1 MKTLAWLFGI
11 FVCASSAYGQ
21 KTVTIEGDIRNM
33 PDTVRFFCAEMTGN
47 GMDVRP
53 EDQEKMVNG
62 KFKFTRE
69 ADRTTKMYISLN
81 NTGYTVWVKPG
92 ANIKITGE
100 APYVQNWLAESDI
113 PIPEQVELNRFREA
127 TREENIRIHDLTAEC
142 MKLLPKIR
150 AKDSV
155 AKQKFASIRQ
165 TVNSIHDEI
174 ILQKEL
180 LLMLDYPITDAGLE
194 ELRDAAK
201 SCQAGKLKDKA
212 LVVSVYSKLT
222 DEQRQS
228 RLGEEITSLLS
239 ISSTV
244 QEGDKIAD
252 VELKDIKG
260 NIHHLSDY
268 KGKYII
274 LDFWSQYCGP
284 CLDAFPLLK
293 EIAEKY
299 KEKSDICN
307 AIGAHHDETE
317 MTSLLAPIVQVCDAI
332 SGARP
337 GARRE
342 IVEAYIKRLNDLE
355 QLALSYPG
363 VLKTYAIQAGRELR
377 VIVGADKI
385 DDTETEN
392 LSTEIAKRI
401 QDEMTYPGQVK
412 ITVIRETRAVSFAK

>member
-33 PDTVRFFCAEMTGN
+33 PDTVRFFCAEMKGN

-155 AKQKFASIRQ
+155 AKQEFASIRQ

-274 LDFWSQYCGP
+274 LDFWSRYCGP

-299 KEKSDICN
+299 KEKIVVISLSVDPE
-307 AIGAHHDETE
+307 AVWKETE
-317 MTSLLAPIVQVCDAI
+317 VKESADNWLQLSDGLGMSGIAAHYGVHALPSFIYI
-332 SGARP
+332 SP
-337 GARRE
+337 D
-342 IVEAYIKRLNDLE
+342 VYKR
-355 QLALSYPG
+355 QP
-363 VLKTYAIQAGRELR
+363 
-377 VIVGADKI
+377 DKGI
-385 DDTETEN
+385 N
-392 LSTEIAKRI
+392 SCR
-401 QDEMTYPGQVK
+401 K
-412 ITVIRETRAVSFAK
+412 ISVHL